1 MYGCPAPSALG
12 EHFRSPVSAELSP
25 CSIVIGREKGGPGR
39 FLPSAPELRRPSPHA
54 GGSKPS
60 CLRRWRSS
68 AARRGL
74 HLTRRAS
81 LHSPEHPLSSRGD
94 FTAQHLRQASDLIA
108 RQPDAG
114 LLRAARTEKPD
125 TLRSGLAS
133 RPRDRFSE
141 RPHILRHRPV
151 CDPYRYGVCRREE
164 LLYWNRRGA
173 HGHDGSSA
181 SLPEY

>member
-1 MYGCPAPSALG
+1 MDAPRPRRSENISVAP
-12 EHFRSPVSAELSP
+12 FRLS
-25 CSIVIGREKGGPGR
+25 
-39 FLPSAPELRRPSPHA
+39 SPHA
-54 GGSKPS
+54 QS
-60 CLRRWRSS
+60 SS
-68 AARRGL
+68 AAKKEARGASCRARPNFVVL
-74 HLTRRAS
+74 APTLADRSQVASGAGGVLQRAVVFTLTRRAS